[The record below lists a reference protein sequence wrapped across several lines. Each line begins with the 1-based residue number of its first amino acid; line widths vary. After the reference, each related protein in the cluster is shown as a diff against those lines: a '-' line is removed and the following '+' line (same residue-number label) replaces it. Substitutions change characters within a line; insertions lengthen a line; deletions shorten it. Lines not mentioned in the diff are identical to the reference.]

1 VESQTLIVVDE
12 ADNVVGYASRE
23 ECHRW
28 PGRLHRAIALLIEN
42 GRGELLMQ
50 RRRSGLWDGFWDVT
64 GATHPLHLDE
74 GDESYETAA
83 RRCLRDEW
91 GVEAPLALAFAFVYA
106 EQHGQAGERERCLL
120 FRGRHDGPL
129 RLNPARGYGHRWCA
143 PEPARALEPLTP
155 WARIVLDRV
164 YNPGT
169 PP

>member
-1 VESQTLIVVDE
+1 MGQTLIVVDE

-42 GRGELLMQ
+42 AGGQLLMQ
-50 RRRSGLWDGFWDVT
+50 RRRSGLWDGYWDVT
-64 GATHPLHLDE
+64 GATHPLHLRE
-74 GDESYETAA
+74 RDESYEEAA
-83 RRCLRDEW
+83 HRCLRDEW
-91 GVEAPLALAFAFVYA
+91 GVDAPLERGLAFVYA
-106 EQHGQAGERERCLL
+106 EQHGDEGERERCVL

-129 RLNPARGYGHRWCA
+129 ALAAAHGYGYRWCSLD
-143 PEPARALEPLTP
+143 EARALAPLTP

-164 YNPGT
+164 YNAGT